1 MLKIFLINLKR
12 RSDRLVHVK
21 QQLDQLGLEFERF
34 DAFDGTMLS
43 PTLSEENQKFQ
54 FNVKRKIA
62 LGEIGCAMSHR
73 AIWQRMVE
81 QNLPFALILEDDI
94 TIRAELVGFLAD
106 LNNYQHFD
114 FLNLSYIEPYRVDPQ
129 ALDYF
134 VSRQKLRRPHIFHQ
148 DRSEWR
154 KLEWNRSWRIFQIH
168 PTFNQHYA
176 MECDPAPLLGSGYIV
191 SLHAAQALLK
201 ASERFEFPIDWVWRY
216 ASGQLVE
223 GFTYP
228 CLVTQSLNDSN
239 INDRHYGNRLPLKQ
253 KIRRFWY
260 KHRKFAR
267 RVDLWRMYGLLMF

>member
-1 MLKIFLINLKR
+1 MKIFLINLAR
-12 RSDRLVHVK
+12 RPDRLAHVQ
-21 QQLDQLGLEFERF
+21 QQLAQLGLSFERF
-34 DAFDGTMLS
+34 DAVDGATIDDTS
-43 PTLSEENQKFQ
+43 FVDRDQ
-54 FNVKRKIA
+54 FYLNNKRQIA

-73 AIWQRMVE
+73 AIWQQMVE

-94 TIRAELVGFLAD
+94 NIRAELVDFLASTHH
-106 LNNYQHFD
+106 YQHFD
-114 FLNLSYIEPYRVDPQ
+114 FLNLSYSEPYRVDPA
-129 ALDYF
+129 ALEYF
-134 VSRQKLRRPHIFHQ
+134 VSQNKLRRPHVFHQ

-154 KLEWNRSWRIFQIH
+154 KLEWNRSWRVFQIY
-168 PTFNQHYA
+168 PTLSQHYA

-201 ASERFEFPIDWVWRY
+201 ASERFEFPIDWVSRY
-216 ASGQLVE
+216 ASGHLVE

-239 INDRHYGNRLPLKQ
+239 IDDRHYGNRLPLGQ

-267 RVDLWRMYGLLMF
+267 RVDLWRMYGLMMF

>member
-1 MLKIFLINLKR
+1 MKIFLINLAR
-12 RSDRLVHVK
+12 RPDRLAHVQ
-21 QQLDQLGLEFERF
+21 QQLDGLGLTFERF
-34 DAFDGTMLS
+34 NAVDGAMINDTSCVDRDRFYL
-43 PTLSEENQKFQ
+43 N
-54 FNVKRKIA
+54 NKRQIA

-94 TIRAELVGFLAD
+94 TIRTELVDFLAN
-106 LNNYQHFD
+106 LNHYQNFD
-114 FLNLSYIEPYRVDPQ
+114 FLNLSYIEPYRIDLQ

-134 VSRQKLRRPHIFHQ
+134 VSQQKLRRPHIFHQ

-168 PTFNQHYA
+168 PTLNQHYA

-253 KIRRFWY
+253 KIRRFCY

>member
-1 MLKIFLINLKR
+1 MKIFLINLAR
-12 RSDRLVHVK
+12 RPDRLAHVQ
-21 QQLDQLGLEFERF
+21 QQLAQLGLSFERF
-34 DAFDGTMLS
+34 DAVDGATIGDTSSVDRDRFYL
-43 PTLSEENQKFQ
+43 N
-54 FNVKRKIA
+54 NKRQIA

-73 AIWQRMVE
+73 AIWQQMVE

-94 TIRAELVGFLAD
+94 TIRAELVDFLASTHH
-106 LNNYQHFD
+106 YQHFD
-114 FLNLSYIEPYRVDPQ
+114 FLNLSYIEPYRVDPA
-129 ALDYF
+129 ALEYF
-134 VSRQKLRRPHIFHQ
+134 VSQNKLRRPHVFHQ

-154 KLEWNRSWRIFQIH
+154 KLEWNRSWRVFQIH
-168 PTFNQHYA
+168 PTLSQHYA

-239 INDRHYGNRLPLKQ
+239 IDDRHYGNRLPLGQ
-253 KIRRFWY
+253 KIRRSWY

-267 RVDLWRMYGLLMF
+267 RVDLWRMYGLMMF

>member
-1 MLKIFLINLKR
+1 MKIFLINLAR
-12 RSDRLVHVK
+12 RPDRLAHVQ
-21 QQLDQLGLEFERF
+21 QQLDQLGLTFERF
-34 DAFDGTMLS
+34 NAVDGATINDTSCVDRDRFYL
-43 PTLSEENQKFQ
+43 N
-54 FNVKRKIA
+54 NKRQIA

-73 AIWQRMVE
+73 AIWQQMVQ

-129 ALDYF
+129 ALEYF
-134 VSRQKLRRPHIFHQ
+134 VSQQKLRRPHIFHQ

-168 PTFNQHYA
+168 PTLNQHYA